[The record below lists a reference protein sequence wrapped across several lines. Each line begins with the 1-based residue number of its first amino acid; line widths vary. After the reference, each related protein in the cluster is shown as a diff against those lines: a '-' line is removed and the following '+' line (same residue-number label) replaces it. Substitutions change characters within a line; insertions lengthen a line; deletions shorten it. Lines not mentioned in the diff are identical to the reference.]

1 MVAIS
6 DRMVVVA
13 QGEVYWVDFGEP
25 RGSAPALRRP
35 AVVVQNDVY
44 NDTPLRTTVVCVIT
58 SNLNRAGAP
67 GNVRLASG
75 EGGLPR
81 ESVVNV
87 PQVQTIDKAALRERI
102 GQLSSA
108 RIREIDAGLRRVL
121 RPTIRHRI

>member
-1 MVAIS
+1 MVA
-6 DRMVVVA
+6 VA
-13 QGEVYWVDFGEP
+13 QGEIYWIDFGSP

-35 AVVVQNDVY
+35 AVVVQNDIF
-44 NDTPLRTTVVCVIT
+44 NETPLHTTVVCVIT
-58 SNLNRAGAP
+58 SNLARAGAP
-67 GNVRLASG
+67 GNVRLAIG

-87 PQVQTIDKAALRERI
+87 TQIQTIDKGALEEKI